1 MSKLKEYYLLIILA
15 LVLMGGSFYWYEFLP
30 MRLIKSCNA
39 KAINEAKD
47 QKPEAVV
54 NFYEFSYKLCLRL
67 HGSSIK

>member
-1 MSKLKEYYLLIILA
+1 MSKLKEYYLLIILT
-15 LVLMGGSFYWYEFLP
+15 LMLMGGAFYWYELRP
-30 MRLIKSCNA
+30 MQMIKKCND

-67 HGSSIK
+67 RGENK